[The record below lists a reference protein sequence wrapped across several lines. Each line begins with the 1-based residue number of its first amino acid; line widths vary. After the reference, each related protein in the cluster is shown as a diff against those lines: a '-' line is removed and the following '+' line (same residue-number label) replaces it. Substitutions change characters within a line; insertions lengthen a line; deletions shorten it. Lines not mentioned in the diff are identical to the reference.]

1 MENVVTWEQYERAR
15 RLHPANYYDAVFNA
29 FVRPRWISGSQFWY
43 IREIRLEKGTG
54 RQYVIVDAEQNTSQ
68 PAFDHERLA
77 VCLSGSVGKRYDAET
92 LPLGELMFTGGG
104 SAFQFEVGGTV
115 WSCDLQEYNC
125 KPLHHFKKPSIDELP
140 SPDGKWVAFVYD
152 HNLYVRSLETGRR
165 IRLTHDGKAYY
176 DYGTQPECR
185 LSTVAE
191 RLNDRKLPPV
201 AIWSPDS
208 KMLLT
213 HRLDQR
219 KVREMHLIQSV
230 PKGEEVRPVLHSY
243 RYPLVGDQHVPLA
256 ELVICDLERR
266 TTVWIESEPLLAC
279 PVSPLTPG
287 MQMAG
292 WSSDSKQIYIARMS
306 RDARSVD
313 FSVADACSGEVC
325 TLLREQSDTFL
336 NQDLHNLGASNPNIR
351 LMADGSFIWHSE
363 RDGWS
368 HLYYCDGKTG
378 EIRNP
383 ITSGPW
389 TVRRLMAVDEQ
400 QGWVYITGGGLEEGR
415 DPYYQH
421 LYRVRLDGTGLSLL
435 TPEDA
440 EHNVV
445 FSPNMKYFVDTFSR
459 VDLPPVSVLR
469 SVDGSLIR
477 ELEYADVEMLLEMGY
492 QFPERITVKAR
503 DGVTDLYGVMLRPF
517 PFDPSS
523 KYPVIDYI
531 YGGPQIINTPKA
543 FALDPGRS
551 HDPLGGGQSLA
562 QLGFIVLIL
571 DGMGTPY
578 RSKAFHDISNGK
590 LEEAGGLIDH
600 VIAIKQLAERYP
612 YVDVDRV
619 GIWGSSGGGY
629 ASTRAL
635 LSYPEFYKAAVSA
648 SGNHDQRLYIAAW
661 AERYQGLYDP
671 DLYRDQDNARL
682 AANLAGKLLLV
693 SGDMDDNVH
702 PSQTIRMA
710 NALIKADKDFD
721 MLILPNRHHG
731 FSLEPY
737 FIRRKW
743 DYFVRHLMRAEPPWG
758 NQTAYK
764 NASDKEPIEK

>member
-1 MENVVTWEQYERAR
+1 MENVVTWEQYERAQ
-15 RLHPANYYDAVFNA
+15 RLHPANYYDAIFNA
-29 FVRPRWISGSQFWY
+29 FVRPNWISGNQFWY
-43 IREIRLEKGTG
+43 IRELRLEKGTG

-77 VCLSGSVGKRYDAET
+77 VCLSGNAGKTYSAET
-92 LPLGELMFTGGG
+92 LPLGELMFTESG
-104 SAFQFEVGGTV
+104 SAFQFEMDGTV
-115 WSCDLQEYNC
+115 WKCDLQEYSC
-125 KPLHHFKKPSIDELP
+125 KPIDHFKKPTMDELP

-165 IRLTHDGKAYY
+165 IRLTYDGQAYY

-191 RLNDRKLPPV
+191 RLNGSKLPPV
-201 AIWSPDS
+201 VIWSPDS
-208 KMLLT
+208 KMMLT

-230 PKGEEVRPVLHSY
+230 PKGEGVRPVLHAY
-243 RYPLVGDQHVPLA
+243 RYPLVGDQYVPLA
-256 ELVICDLERR
+256 ELVICNLESR
-266 TTVWIESEPLLAC
+266 TVVRIESEPLQAC

-292 WSSDSKQIYIARMS
+292 WSSDSKQIYITRMS

-313 FSVADACSGEVC
+313 FSVADACTGEVC

-351 LMADGSFIWHSE
+351 LLADGSFIWHSE

-368 HLYYCDGKTG
+368 HLYHCDGKTG
-378 EIRNP
+378 AIRNP

-440 EHNVV
+440 EHDIV
-445 FSPNMKYFVDTFSR
+445 FSPTMKYFVDTYSR
-459 VDLPPVSVLR
+459 VDFPPVTVLR

-517 PFDPSS
+517 PFDSS
-523 KYPVIDYI
+523 RKYPVVDYI

-543 FALDPGRS
+543 FALDPGRN

-578 RSKAFHDISNGK
+578 RSKAFHDVSDRK
-590 LEEAGGLIDH
+590 LEEAGGLLDH
-600 VIAIKQLAERYP
+600 VTAVRQLAERHQ

-629 ASTRAL
+629 ASTRAI
-635 LSYPEFYKAAVSA
+635 LSFPDCYKVAVSA
-648 SGNHDQRLYIAAW
+648 CGNHDQRLYIAAW

-671 DLYRDQDNARL
+671 VLYRDQDNARL
-682 AANLAGKLLLV
+682 AANLEGKLLLV

-710 NALIKADKDFD
+710 DALVKADKDFD

-731 FSLEPY
+731 FSMEPY

-743 DYFVRHLMRAEPPWG
+743 DYFIRHLMRAEPPWG
-758 NQTAYK
+758 NQIANK
-764 NASDKEPIEK
+764 KASNKEPIEK

>member
-1 MENVVTWEQYERAR
+1 MKNVVTQEQYEKAK
-15 RLHPANYYDAVFNA
+15 RLHPSNYYEAVLNA
-29 FVRPRWISGSQFWY
+29 FVRPRWIGGNRFWY
-43 IREIRLEKGTG
+43 IREVRLEKGTG

-68 PAFDHERLA
+68 PAFDHARLA
-77 VCLSGSVGKRYDAET
+77 IHLSEFSGKKYSAET
-92 LPLGELMFTGGG
+92 LPLGELVFTENG
-104 SAFQFEVGGTV
+104 SAFQFEMGGTV
-115 WSCDLQEYNC
+115 WSCDLQEYSC
-125 KPLHHFKKPSIDELP
+125 KPIDKVSKPSMDELP
-140 SPDGKWVAFVYD
+140 SPDGKWVAFVYK
-152 HNLYVRSLETGRR
+152 HNLYVRSLENGKR
-165 IRLTHDGKAYY
+165 IKLTRDGKAYY

-191 RLNDRKLPPV
+191 RLENIKLPPV

-213 HRLDQR
+213 HQLDQR
-219 KVREMHLIQSV
+219 KVRAMHLIQSV
-230 PKGEEVRPVLHSY
+230 PNGEAIRPVLHSY

-256 ELVICDLERR
+256 ELVICDLERQ
-266 TTVWIESEPLLAC
+266 TTVRMAGEPLMAS

-292 WSSDSKQIYIARMS
+292 WSSDSKQVYVARMS

-313 FSVADACSGEVC
+313 FSVVDPCSGEVC

-336 NQDLHNLGASNPNIR
+336 HQDLHNLGASNPNIR
-351 LMADGSFIWHSE
+351 LLADGSFIWHSE

-368 HLYYCDGKTG
+368 HLYHCDGITG

-383 ITSGPW
+383 ITAGSW

-421 LYRVRLDGTGLSLL
+421 LYRVRLDGTDLSLL

-440 EHNVV
+440 EHDVV
-445 FSPNMKYFVDTFSR
+445 FSPTMKFFVDTFSR

-477 ELEYADVEMLLEMGY
+477 ELERADVEMLLEMGY
-492 QFPERITVKAR
+492 QLPERITVKAR
-503 DGVTDLYGVMLRPF
+503 DGVTDLYGVLLRPF
-517 PFDPSS
+517 PFDPSR
-523 KYPVIDYI
+523 KYPVVDFI

-543 FALDPGRS
+543 FALDPSRS

-562 QLGFIVLIL
+562 QLGFIVLIV

-578 RSKAFHDISNGK
+578 RSKSFHDISNGK
-590 LEEAGGLIDH
+590 LEEAGGLLDH
-600 VIAIKQLAERYP
+600 VTAVKQLAERYP
-612 YVDVDRV
+612 YVDVERV

-629 ASTRAL
+629 ASTRAI
-635 LSYPEFYKAAVSA
+635 LSFPEFYKVAVSA
-648 SGNHDQRLYIAAW
+648 CGNHDQRLYISAW
-661 AERYQGLYDP
+661 GERYQGMYDP
-671 DLYRDQDNARL
+671 ELYRAQDNASL
-682 AANLAGKLLLV
+682 APNLAGKLLLV
-693 SGDMDDNVH
+693 SGDMDENVH

-710 NALIKADKDFD
+710 DALIKADKDFD
-721 MLILPNRHHG
+721 MLLLPNRHHG
-731 FSLEPY
+731 FSLDPY

-743 DYFVRHLMRAEPPWG
+743 EYFVRHLLGAEPPWG
-758 NQTAYK
+758 NRQVH
-764 NASDKEPIEK
+764 NP

>member
-1 MENVVTWEQYERAR
+1 MENVVTGEQYERAQ

-29 FVRPRWISGSQFWY
+29 FLRPNWISGNRFWY

-68 PAFDHERLA
+68 PAFDHARLA
-77 VCLSGSVGKRYDAET
+77 VCLSRRAGETYSAET
-92 LPLGELMFTGGG
+92 LPLGELLFTENG
-104 SAFQFEVGGTV
+104 SSFQFKVGGTV
-115 WSCDLQEYNC
+115 WICDLQEYSC
-125 KPLHHFKKPSIDELP
+125 KPIDHVNKPSMDELP

-152 HNLYVRSLETGRR
+152 HNLYVRSLETGKR
-165 IRLTHDGKAYY
+165 IRLTRDGKAYY

-191 RLNDRKLPPV
+191 RLANMKLPPV
-201 AIWSPDS
+201 VIWSPDS

-219 KVREMHLIQSV
+219 KVRNLHLIQSV
-230 PKGEEVRPVLHSY
+230 PKGEEVRPILHSY
-243 RYPLVGDQHVPLA
+243 RYPLVGDPHVPLA
-256 ELVICDLERR
+256 ELVVCDLERR
-266 TTVWIESEPLLAC
+266 TTVQIESEPLLAC

-292 WSSDSKQIYIARMS
+292 WSADSKQVYFARMS

-313 FSVADACSGEVC
+313 FSVADPCSGEVC
-325 TLLREQSDTFL
+325 TLLREESDTFL

-351 LMADGSFIWHSE
+351 LLADGSFIWHSE

-368 HLYYCDGKTG
+368 HLYHCDGNTG
-378 EIRNP
+378 EIRNA
-383 ITSGPW
+383 ITSGSW
-389 TVRRLMAVDEQ
+389 TVRKLMAVDEQ
-400 QGWVYITGGGLEEGR
+400 QGWVYITGGGLEAGR

-421 LYRVRLDGTGLSLL
+421 LYRVRLDGTDLSLL

-440 EHNVV
+440 EHDVV
-445 FSPNMKYFVDTFSR
+445 FSPTMKYFVDTFSR

-469 SVDGSLIR
+469 SIDGTLIR
-477 ELEYADVEMLLEMGY
+477 ELEHADVEMLLEMGY

-517 PFDPSS
+517 PFDPSR
-523 KYPVIDYI
+523 KYPVVDYI

-578 RSKAFHDISNGK
+578 RSKWFHDISNGK
-590 LEEAGGLIDH
+590 LEEAGGLLDH
-600 VIAIKQLAERYP
+600 VTAVRQLAERYP

-629 ASTRAL
+629 ASTRAM
-635 LSYPEFYKAAVSA
+635 LSFPEFYKAAVST

-682 AANLAGKLLLV
+682 AANLTGKLLLV
-693 SGDMDDNVH
+693 SGDMDENVH

-710 NALIKADKDFD
+710 DALIKADKDFD
-721 MLILPNRHHG
+721 MLLLPNRHHG
-731 FSLEPY
+731 YSLEPY

-743 DYFVRHLMRAEPPWG
+743 DYFVRHLMRTEPPWG
-758 NQTAYK
+758 NQI
-764 NASDKEPIEK
+764 ASKKAIDKEPIEK

>member
-1 MENVVTWEQYERAR
+1 MENVVTGEQYERAQ

-29 FVRPRWISGSQFWY
+29 FVRPNWISGNRFWY

-68 PAFDHERLA
+68 PAFDHARLA
-77 VCLSGSVGKRYDAET
+77 VCLSRRAGETYSAET
-92 LPLGELMFTGGG
+92 LPLGELLFTENG
-104 SAFQFEVGGTV
+104 SSFQFKVGGTV
-115 WSCDLQEYNC
+115 WNCDLQEYSC
-125 KPLHHFKKPSIDELP
+125 KPIDHMDKPSMDELP

-152 HNLYVRSLETGRR
+152 HNLYVRSLETGKRF
-165 IRLTHDGKAYY
+165 RLTRDGKAYY

-185 LSTVAE
+185 LSTVGE
-191 RLNDRKLPPV
+191 RLNNIKLPPV

-219 KVREMHLIQSV
+219 KVRDLYLIQSV

-243 RYPLVGDQHVPLA
+243 RYPLVGDPHVPLA
-256 ELVICDLERR
+256 ELVVCDLERR
-266 TTVWIESEPLLAC
+266 TTVKIESEPLLAC

-292 WSSDSKQIYIARMS
+292 WSADSKQVYFARMS

-313 FSVADACSGEVC
+313 FSVADPCSGEVC

-336 NQDLHNLGASNPNIR
+336 NQDLHNLGETNPNIR
-351 LMADGSFIWHSE
+351 LLTDGSFIWHSE

-368 HLYYCDGKTG
+368 HLYHCDGKTG

-383 ITSGPW
+383 ITSGSW
-389 TVRRLMAVDEQ
+389 TVRKLMAVDEQ

-421 LYRVRLDGTGLSLL
+421 LYRVRLDGTDLSLL

-440 EHNVV
+440 EHDVV
-445 FSPNMKYFVDTFSR
+445 FSPNLKYFVDTFSR

-469 SVDGSLIR
+469 SIDGTLIR
-477 ELEYADVEMLLEMGY
+477 ELEHADVEMLLEMGY

-517 PFDPSS
+517 PFDPSR
-523 KYPVIDYI
+523 KYPVVDYI

-578 RSKAFHDISNGK
+578 RSKWFHDISNGK
-590 LEEAGGLIDH
+590 LEEAGGLLDH
-600 VIAIKQLAERYP
+600 VTAVRQLAERYP

-629 ASTRAL
+629 ASTRAM
-635 LSYPEFYKAAVSA
+635 LSFPAFYKAAVSA
-648 SGNHDQRLYIAAW
+648 CGNHDQRLYIAAW

-671 DLYRDQDNARL
+671 DLYKDQDNARL
-682 AANLAGKLLLV
+682 AANLTGKLLLV
-693 SGDMDDNVH
+693 SGDMDENVH

-721 MLILPNRHHG
+721 MLLLPNRHHG

-758 NQTAYK
+758 NQI
-764 NASDKEPIEK
+764 ASKKAIDKEPIEK